1 MEHHYLRSKSVKF
14 NELNYDPLFI
24 FLKLH
29 FRNNHCL
36 CVIFLHQT
44 VSVECHDNGNPSL
57 SISQNVSVEIADVNE
72 APFNIRLNASAVV
85 QENVQVG
92 YIIGD
97 LTCKDPDI
105 GQGHVFTVLG
115 NYSSVFQVSR
125 VCYLM

>member
-1 MEHHYLRSKSVKF
+1 MIHLLYFLSDISVIINVF
-14 NELNYDPLFI
+14 VLF
-24 FLKLH
+24 F
-29 FRNNHCL
+29 FW
-36 CVIFLHQT
+36 HQT

-105 GQGHVFTVLG
+105 GQRHVFTVLG